1 VAYMKQRTSQT
12 EHASARADRRLMPW
26 SHRLPAWARL
36 LIDLLSGVAVGMI
49 GTIAHRMGASSNIPY
64 GLLLA
69 YLIVVLSTWCAR
81 SRDGASGLALH
92 LIGSSLMVWMVLSGY
107 GPGGDAMIPVGFG
120 DGASMPFFS
129 EHVGYFWL
137 YGVLVIPLVML
148 VLPKRWFAVPP
159 RLDDERKDSA
169 QVAQPVE

>member
-1 VAYMKQRTSQT
+1 
-12 EHASARADRRLMPW
+12 
-26 SHRLPAWARL
+26 
-36 LIDLLSGVAVGMI
+36 
-49 GTIAHRMGASSNIPY
+49 
-64 GLLLA
+64 
-69 YLIVVLSTWCAR
+69 
-81 SRDGASGLALH
+81 
-92 LIGSSLMVWMVLSGY
+92 
-107 GPGGDAMIPVGFG
+107 MIPVGFG